1 MEDWEPNKDEQ
12 KARRVAELA
21 VYLMNAKV
29 PVPSSQIHSKF
40 YEWLDSDDSF
50 DRAFNRDRAGL
61 AACGLVLDGTIGA
74 GGEKYWQVDAA
85 RSYSQGATLGA
96 ADAALLALLCGPL
109 LSDGTFPLAEDLGF
123 ALAKVY
129 DEFDGTAAV
138 SGGTRDQSRVEKVL
152 RSCLEARHAMR
163 MDYVRADGTR
173 VSGVVAPYGTFGLRG
188 RLYVVAQKL
197 SGDGTPVVDGM
208 RTYRVER
215 IKKATEL
222 AKVTFEVPGDFCV
235 ADWRRL
241 PFQMGPAV
249 FRGTFE
255 VASELEAEVR
265 RQVGAAGTFFSPGKT
280 TKEEGSSELT
290 DKITAASSETRPL
303 GGILSVN
310 SERAE
315 CGKGR
320 RGEKSLLLEADVADA
335 TDAAAWAIS
344 VGARPV
350 AQQELVDAWRG
361 HLEGVIARG

>member
-50 DRAFNRDRAGL
+50 VRAFARDREGL
-61 AACGLVLDGTIGA
+61 AACGLVLVGTVGA
-74 GGEKYWQVDAA
+74 GGEKYWQVDAG
-85 RSYSQGATLGA
+85 RSYSQGATLGP
-96 ADAALLALLCGPL
+96 ADAALLALVCGPL
-109 LSDGTFPLAEDLGF
+109 LSDGAFPLSEDLGF

-129 DEFDGTAAV
+129 DEFDGTAAM
-138 SGGTRDQSRVEKVL
+138 GGSMRDQSRVEKVL
-152 RSCLEARHAMR
+152 RGCLERRHAMR
-163 MDYVRADGTR
+163 MDYVRADGSR
-173 VSGVVAPYGTFGLRG
+173 VGGVVAPYGTFGFRD

-197 SGDGTPVVDGM
+197 SGDGEPIADGM

-222 AKVTFEVPGDFCV
+222 ASVGFEVPQDFCV

-241 PFQMGPAV
+241 PFQMGTTL

-255 VASELEAEVR
+255 AAPECEAEIR
-265 RQVGAAGTFFSPGKT
+265 RQVGNAGTVFSPDEK
-280 TKEEGSSELT
+280 
-290 DKITAASSETRPL
+290 
-303 GGILSVN
+303 
-310 SERAE
+310 
-315 CGKGR
+315 KGQ
-320 RGEKSLLLEADVADA
+320 SLLLIEADVADA

-350 AQQELVDAWRG
+350 APQELVDAWRAQ
-361 HLEGVIARG
+361 LEGVIAHG